1 MLPTRRGLAAPTLN
15 LTGAC
20 NMTMHNDDIA
30 DEADALIEEGYAK
43 MMTGFYRL
51 RKAGLIQDEYDQMGV
66 VIHML
71 LQDRQHIRKTYKVK
85 I

>member
-1 MLPTRRGLAAPTLN
+1 MITLTDN
-15 LTGAC
+15 
-20 NMTMHNDDIA
+20 
-30 DEADALIEEGYAK
+30 EADALIEEGYAK

-71 LQDRQHIRKTYKVK
+71 MEDRQHIRETYK
-85 I
+85 INL

>member
-1 MLPTRRGLAAPTLN
+1 MQVGLTDN
-15 LTGAC
+15 
-20 NMTMHNDDIA
+20 
-30 DEADALIEEGYAK
+30 EADALIEEGYAK

-66 VIHML
+66 IIGML
-71 LQDRQHIRKTYKVK
+71 SEDRQHIRKTYKVN

>member
-1 MLPTRRGLAAPTLN
+1 MTRPTTALPLLN

-20 NMTMHNDDIA
+20 KMTADDIST
-30 DEADALIEEGYAK
+30 EADTLIEEGYAK

-66 VIHML
+66 VIDML
-71 LQDRQHIRKTYKVK
+71 SQDRRHIRKTYKVN

>member
-1 MLPTRRGLAAPTLN
+1 
-15 LTGAC
+15 
-20 NMTMHNDDIA
+20 MTMHNDDIA

-66 VIHML
+66 VVNML
-71 LQDRQHIRKTYKVK
+71 LEDRQYIRKTYKVNV
-85 I
+85 

>member
-1 MLPTRRGLAAPTLN
+1 
-15 LTGAC
+15 
-20 NMTMHNDDIA
+20 MTADDIST
-30 DEADALIEEGYAK
+30 EADTLIEEGYAK

-66 VIHML
+66 VIDML
-71 LQDRQHIRKTYKVK
+71 MQDRQHIRKTYRMN

>member
-1 MLPTRRGLAAPTLN
+1 MHIPCYLRDDFEEQVEAE
-15 LTGAC
+15 
-20 NMTMHNDDIA
+20 MSKMHNDDIST
-30 DEADALIEEGYAK
+30 EADTLIEEGYAK

-66 VIHML
+66 IIDML
-71 LQDRQHIRKTYKVK
+71 SQDRQHIRKTYKVK

>member
-1 MLPTRRGLAAPTLN
+1 MHIPCYLRDDFEEQVEAEMAK
-15 LTGAC
+15 
-20 NMTMHNDDIA
+20 MHNDDIA
-30 DEADALIEEGYAK
+30 DDADTLIEEGYAK

-66 VIHML
+66 IIDML
-71 LQDRQHIRKTYKVK
+71 SQDRQHIRKTYKVN